1 MVEPRINM
9 RKQVEILISVVLM
22 GLFPVVAAA
31 QGESRDITPEI
42 YYLMPEFG
50 QGMIW
55 FSNQG
60 PAEGKMNICAEDNSL
75 RYLDKDGQ
83 EVVAASI
90 DNVVKVQI
98 DTAVFI
104 RHEGVFYRIY
114 PVSDEMAVAVR
125 RDLDI
130 QRDAQRGAYGGYS
143 RTSSIREYGTLYA
156 DGVAYQ
162 LEKSKKY
169 PFTVS
174 ETCFLYTGGK
184 IASFSKRTLRK
195 LFPQRKDDI
204 DMYLKSG
211 KSLPE
216 DLSGAQDFLRR
227 LSSGESL

>member
-1 MVEPRINM
+1 M
-9 RKQVEILISVVLM
+9 RMRFHILFFAVFL
-22 GLFPVVAAA
+22 GLLPTVAAA
-31 QGESRDITPEI
+31 QEEGEGVTAEI

-60 PAEGKMNICAEDNSL
+60 PAEGKLNICAEDNTL
-75 RYLDKDGQ
+75 RYLDKNGQ
-83 EVVAASI
+83 EIVAASI

-98 DTAVFI
+98 DTVVFI
-104 RHEGVFYRIY
+104 RNEGVFYRLY
-114 PVSDEMAVAVR
+114 PVSSELGLLVR

-130 QRDAQRGAYGGYS
+130 QRDAQRGAYGSYS

-156 DGVAYQ
+156 DGVTYK

-174 ETCFLYTGGK
+174 ETCFLYTGDK
-184 IASFSKRTLRK
+184 VVPFTKRTLRRY
-195 LFPQRKDDI
+195 FPQRKDDI
-204 DMYLKSG
+204 DIYLKSG

-216 DLSGAQDFLRR
+216 DPSDAQAFLAR
-227 LSSGESL
+227 LTSGESL

>member
-1 MVEPRINM
+1 M
-9 RKQVEILISVVLM
+9 RNKTKSLLAAVLW
-22 GLFPVVAAA
+22 GLLPLGAFA
-31 QGESRDITPEI
+31 QDETQGITAEI

-55 FSNQG
+55 FSDQG
-60 PAEGKMNICAEDNSL
+60 PAQGKMNICAEDNSL
-75 RYLDKDGQ
+75 RYLDNDGK

-90 DNVVKVQI
+90 EV
-98 DTAVFI
+98 
-104 RHEGVFYRIY
+104 
-114 PVSDEMAVAVR
+114 AVAVR

-143 RTSSIREYGTLYA
+143 RTSSIREYSTLYA

-184 IASFSKRTLRK
+184 IVSFSKRTLRK
-195 LFPQRKDDI
+195 IFPQRKDEI
-204 DMYLKSG
+204 DAYLKSG
-211 KSLPE
+211 KSLPGE
-216 DLSGAQDFLRR
+216 LPDVQAFLKR
-227 LSSGESL
+227 LASGETL

>member
-1 MVEPRINM
+1 MRI
-9 RKQVEILISVVLM
+9 KFDILLIAVLL
-22 GLFPVVAAA
+22 GCIPTVAAA
-31 QGESRDITPEI
+31 QEETQGVTAEI
-42 YYLMPEFG
+42 YYLMPDFG

-60 PAEGKMNICAEDNSL
+60 PAEGKLNICAEDNSL
-75 RYLDKDGQ
+75 RYLDKNGQ

-104 RHEGVFYRIY
+104 RNEGVFYRIY
-114 PVSDEMAVAVR
+114 PVSNEMAVAVR

-130 QRDAQRGAYGGYS
+130 QRDAQRSAYGGYS
-143 RTSSIREYGTLYA
+143 RTSSIREYSTLYA
-156 DGVAYQ
+156 DGVTYQ
-162 LEKSKKY
+162 LDKSKKY

-184 IASFSKRTLRK
+184 IVSFSKRTLRK
-195 LFPQRKDDI
+195 YFPQRKDDI
-204 DMYLKSG
+204 DIYLKSG

-216 DLSGAQDFLRR
+216 DPSDAQAFLAR

>member
-1 MVEPRINM
+1 M
-9 RKQVEILISVVLM
+9 RMRFHILFFAVLL
-22 GLFPVVAAA
+22 GLLPTVTAA
-31 QGESRDITPEI
+31 QEEGEGVTAEI

-60 PAEGKMNICAEDNSL
+60 PAEGKLNICAEDNTL
-75 RYLDKDGQ
+75 RYLDKNGQ
-83 EVVAASI
+83 EIVAASI

-98 DTAVFI
+98 DTVVFI
-104 RHEGVFYRIY
+104 RNEGVFYRLY
-114 PVSDEMAVAVR
+114 PVSSELGLLVR

-130 QRDAQRGAYGGYS
+130 QRDAQRGAYGSYS

-156 DGVAYQ
+156 DGVTYK

-174 ETCFLYTGGK
+174 ETCFLYTGDK
-184 IASFSKRTLRK
+184 VVPFTKRTLRRY
-195 LFPQRKDDI
+195 FPQRKDDI
-204 DMYLKSG
+204 DAYLKSG

-216 DLSGAQDFLRR
+216 DLSEAQAFLRR

>member
-1 MVEPRINM
+1 MRIRIHN
-9 RKQVEILISVVLM
+9 LLAVVLA
-22 GLFPVVAAA
+22 GILPAAAAA
-31 QGESRDITPEI
+31 QDESQGDLTPEI

-60 PAEGKMNICAEDNSL
+60 PAEGKLNICAEDNTL
-75 RYLDKDGQ
+75 RYLDKDGK

-104 RHEGVFYRIY
+104 RSEGVFYRIY

-130 QRDAQRGAYGGYS
+130 QRDAQRGAYGSYS
-143 RTSSIREYGTLYA
+143 RTSSIREYSTLYA

-174 ETCFLYTGGK
+174 ETCYLYTGGK
-184 IASFSKRTLRK
+184 IVSFSKRTLRK
-195 LFPQRKDDI
+195 YFPQRKDDI
-204 DMYLKSG
+204 DVYLKSG

-216 DLSGAQDFLRR
+216 DLSDIQAFLTR

>member
-1 MVEPRINM
+1 M
-9 RKQVEILISVVLM
+9 RMRFNILLISILL
-22 GLFPVVAAA
+22 GAFPTVAAA
-31 QGESRDITPEI
+31 QEVSQGVTPEI
-42 YYLMPEFG
+42 YYLMPDFG

-60 PAEGKMNICAEDNSL
+60 PAEGKLNICAEDNTL
-75 RYLDKDGQ
+75 RYLDKNGQ

-98 DTAVFI
+98 DTVVFI
-104 RHEGVFYRIY
+104 RNEGVFYRLY
-114 PVSDEMAVAVR
+114 PVSSELGLLVR

-130 QRDAQRGAYGGYS
+130 QRDAQRGAYGSYS

-156 DGVAYQ
+156 DGVTYK

-174 ETCFLYTGGK
+174 ETCFLYTGDK
-184 IASFSKRTLRK
+184 VVPFTKRTLRRY
-195 LFPQRKDDI
+195 FPQRKDDI
-204 DMYLKSG
+204 DIYLKSG

-216 DLSGAQDFLRR
+216 DPSDAQAFLAR
-227 LSSGESL
+227 LTSGESL

>member
-1 MVEPRINM
+1 M
-9 RKQVEILISVVLM
+9 RMRFHILFFAVLL
-22 GLFPVVAAA
+22 GLLPTVTAA
-31 QGESRDITPEI
+31 QEEGEGVTAEI

-60 PAEGKMNICAEDNSL
+60 PAEGKLNICAEDNTL
-75 RYLDKDGQ
+75 RYLDKNGQ
-83 EVVAASI
+83 EIVAASI

-98 DTAVFI
+98 DTVVFI
-104 RHEGVFYRIY
+104 RNEGVFYRLY
-114 PVSDEMAVAVR
+114 PVSSELGLLVR

-130 QRDAQRGAYGGYS
+130 QRDAQRGAYGSYS

-156 DGVAYQ
+156 DGVTYK

-174 ETCFLYTGGK
+174 ETCFLYTGDK
-184 IASFSKRTLRK
+184 VVPFTKRTLRRY
-195 LFPQRKDDI
+195 FPQRKDDI
-204 DMYLKSG
+204 DIYLKSG

-216 DLSGAQDFLRR
+216 DPSGAQAFLAR
-227 LSSGESL
+227 LTSGESL

>member
-1 MVEPRINM
+1 MHMRIKILLAAGLLGTLSLSAYAQEEP
-9 RKQVEILISVVLM
+9 
-22 GLFPVVAAA
+22 
-31 QGESRDITPEI
+31 QGITPEI
-42 YYLMPEFG
+42 YYLMPDFG
-50 QGMIW
+50 DGMIW

-60 PAEGKMNICAEDNSL
+60 PAQGKMNICAEDNSL
-75 RYLDKDGQ
+75 RYLDKNGQ
-83 EVVAASI
+83 EVVASSI

-104 RHEGVFYRIY
+104 RNEGVFYRIY

-143 RTSSIREYGTLYA
+143 RTSSIREYSTLYA

-162 LEKSKKY
+162 LAKSQKY

-184 IASFSKRTLRK
+184 IVSLSKRTLRK
-195 LFPQRKDDI
+195 LFPQRKDAI
-204 DMYLKSG
+204 DAYLKSDR
-211 KSLPE
+211 SLP
-216 DLSGAQDFLRR
+216 DKLPDVQAFLQR
-227 LSSGESL
+227 LASGETL

>member
-1 MVEPRINM
+1 
-9 RKQVEILISVVLM
+9 
-22 GLFPVVAAA
+22 
-31 QGESRDITPEI
+31 
-42 YYLMPEFG
+42 
-50 QGMIW
+50 
-55 FSNQG
+55 
-60 PAEGKMNICAEDNSL
+60 MNICAEDNSL
-75 RYLDKDGQ
+75 RYLDNDGK

-104 RHEGVFYRIY
+104 RNDGVFYRIY
-114 PVSDEMAVAVR
+114 AVSNEVAVAVR

-184 IASFSKRTLRK
+184 IVSFSKRTLRK
-195 LFPQRKDDI
+195 IFPQRKDEI
-204 DMYLKSG
+204 DAYLKSG
-211 KSLPE
+211 KSLPGE
-216 DLSGAQDFLRR
+216 LPDVQAFLKR
-227 LSSGESL
+227 LASGETL

>member
-1 MVEPRINM
+1 MRI
-9 RKQVEILISVVLM
+9 EFDILLIAVLL
-22 GLFPVVAAA
+22 GCIPTVAAA
-31 QGESRDITPEI
+31 QEETQGVTAEI
-42 YYLMPEFG
+42 YYLMPDFG

-60 PAEGKMNICAEDNSL
+60 PAEGKLNICAEDNSL
-75 RYLDKDGQ
+75 RYLDKNGQ

-104 RHEGVFYRIY
+104 RNEGVFYRLY
-114 PVSDEMAVAVR
+114 PVSSELGLLVR

-130 QRDAQRGAYGGYS
+130 QRDAQRSAYGGYS
-143 RTSSIREYGTLYA
+143 RTSSIREYSTLYA
-156 DGVAYQ
+156 DGVTYQ
-162 LEKSKKY
+162 LDKSKKY

-184 IASFSKRTLRK
+184 IVSFSKRTLRK

-204 DMYLKSG
+204 DAYLKSG

-216 DLSGAQDFLRR
+216 DLSEAQAFLRR

>member
-1 MVEPRINM
+1 MRI
-9 RKQVEILISVVLM
+9 KFDILLIAVLL
-22 GLFPVVAAA
+22 GCIPTVAAA
-31 QGESRDITPEI
+31 QEETQGVTAEI
-42 YYLMPEFG
+42 YYLMPDFG

-60 PAEGKMNICAEDNSL
+60 PAEGKLNICAEDNSL
-75 RYLDKDGQ
+75 RYLDKNGQ

-104 RHEGVFYRIY
+104 RNEGVFYRIY
-114 PVSDEMAVAVR
+114 PVSNEMAVAVR

-130 QRDAQRGAYGGYS
+130 QRDAQRSAYGGYS
-143 RTSSIREYGTLYA
+143 RTSSIREYSTLYA
-156 DGVAYQ
+156 DGVTYQ
-162 LEKSKKY
+162 LDKSKKY

-184 IASFSKRTLRK
+184 IVSFSKRTLRK

-204 DMYLKSG
+204 DAYLKSG

-216 DLSGAQDFLRR
+216 DLSDIQAFLTR

>member
-1 MVEPRINM
+1 M
-9 RKQVEILISVVLM
+9 RMRFHILFFAVLL
-22 GLFPVVAAA
+22 GLLPTVTAA
-31 QGESRDITPEI
+31 QEEGEGVTAEI

-60 PAEGKMNICAEDNSL
+60 PAEGKLNICAEDNTL
-75 RYLDKDGQ
+75 RYLDKNGQ
-83 EVVAASI
+83 EIVAASI

-98 DTAVFI
+98 DTVVFI
-104 RHEGVFYRIY
+104 RNEGVFYRLY
-114 PVSDEMAVAVR
+114 PVSSELGLLVR

-130 QRDAQRGAYGGYS
+130 QRDAQRGAYGSYS

-156 DGVAYQ
+156 DGVTYK

-174 ETCFLYTGGK
+174 ETCFLYTGDK
-184 IASFSKRTLRK
+184 VVPFTKRTLRK
-195 LFPQRKDDI
+195 YFPQRKDDI
-204 DMYLKSG
+204 DIYLKSG

-216 DLSGAQDFLRR
+216 DPSGAQAFLAR
-227 LSSGESL
+227 LTSGESL

>member
-1 MVEPRINM
+1 MRVRI
-9 RKQVEILISVVLM
+9 KYLLAA
-22 GLFPVVAAA
+22 GLLGCLSLSAAA
-31 QGESRDITPEI
+31 QDNTQGVTAEI
-42 YYLMPEFG
+42 YYLMPSFG

-60 PAEGKMNICAEDNSL
+60 PAQGKLNICAEDNSL

-104 RHEGVFYRIY
+104 RNEGVFYRIY
-114 PVSDEMAVAVR
+114 SLSDELAVAVR

-143 RTSSIREYGTLYA
+143 RTSSIQEYSTFYA
-156 DGVAYQ
+156 DGIAYN
-162 LEKSKKY
+162 LEKSDNY

-174 ETCFLYTGGK
+174 ETCFLYTEGK
-184 IASFSKRTLRK
+184 IVPFTKRTLRK
-195 LFPQRKDDI
+195 YFPQRKDDI
-204 DMYLKSG
+204 DAFLKSG
-211 KSLPE
+211 SLPDE
-216 DLSGAQDFLRR
+216 LSDVQAFLTR
-227 LSSGESL
+227 LVSGEAL

>member
-1 MVEPRINM
+1 MRI
-9 RKQVEILISVVLM
+9 RIHILLAAVLA
-22 GLFPVVAAA
+22 GILPASAAA
-31 QGESRDITPEI
+31 QDESQGDLTPEI

-60 PAEGKMNICAEDNSL
+60 PAEGKLNICAEDNTL
-75 RYLDKDGQ
+75 RYLDKDGK

-98 DTAVFI
+98 DKAVFI
-104 RHEGVFYRIY
+104 RSEGAFYRIY

-130 QRDAQRGAYGGYS
+130 QRDAQRGAYGSYS
-143 RTSSIREYGTLYA
+143 RTSSIREYSTLYA
-156 DGVAYQ
+156 DGVTYQ

-184 IASFSKRTLRK
+184 IVSFSKRTLRK
-195 LFPQRKDDI
+195 YFPQRKDDI
-204 DMYLKSG
+204 DVYLKSG

-216 DLSGAQDFLRR
+216 DLSDIQAFLTR

>member
-1 MVEPRINM
+1 MRI
-9 RKQVEILISVVLM
+9 KFDILLIAVLL
-22 GLFPVVAAA
+22 GCIPTVAAA
-31 QGESRDITPEI
+31 QEETQGVTAEI
-42 YYLMPEFG
+42 YYLMPDFG

-60 PAEGKMNICAEDNSL
+60 PAEGKLNICAEDNSL
-75 RYLDKDGQ
+75 RYLDKNGQ

-98 DTAVFI
+98 DTVVFI
-104 RHEGVFYRIY
+104 
-114 PVSDEMAVAVR
+114 VR

-130 QRDAQRGAYGGYS
+130 QRDAQRSAYGGYS
-143 RTSSIREYGTLYA
+143 RTSSIREYSTLYA
-156 DGVAYQ
+156 DGVTYQ
-162 LEKSKKY
+162 LDKSKKY

-184 IASFSKRTLRK
+184 IVSFSKRTLRK

-204 DMYLKSG
+204 DAYLKSG

-216 DLSGAQDFLRR
+216 DLSEAQAFLRR

>member
-1 MVEPRINM
+1 M
-9 RKQVEILISVVLM
+9 RMRFHILFFAVLL
-22 GLFPVVAAA
+22 GLLSTVAAA
-31 QGESRDITPEI
+31 QEEGEGVTAEI

-60 PAEGKMNICAEDNSL
+60 PAEGKLNICAEDNTL
-75 RYLDKDGQ
+75 RYLDKNGQ

-104 RHEGVFYRIY
+104 RTDGVFYRIY

-130 QRDAQRGAYGGYS
+130 QRDAQRGAYGSYS
-143 RTSSIREYGTLYA
+143 RTSSIREYSTLYA

-169 PFTVS
+169 PYTMS
-174 ETCFLYTGGK
+174 ETCFMADR
-184 IASFSKRTLRK
+184 I
-195 LFPQRKDDI
+195 
-204 DMYLKSG
+204 
-211 KSLPE
+211 E
-216 DLSGAQDFLRR
+216 
-227 LSSGESL
+227 

>member
-1 MVEPRINM
+1 MRI
-9 RKQVEILISVVLM
+9 KFDILLIAVLL
-22 GLFPVVAAA
+22 GCIPTVAAA
-31 QGESRDITPEI
+31 QEETQGVTAEI
-42 YYLMPEFG
+42 YYLMPDFG

-60 PAEGKMNICAEDNSL
+60 PAEGKLNICAEDNSL
-75 RYLDKDGQ
+75 RYLDKNGQ

-104 RHEGVFYRIY
+104 RNEGVFYRIY
-114 PVSDEMAVAVR
+114 PVSNEMAVAVR

-130 QRDAQRGAYGGYS
+130 QRDAQRGAYGSYS
-143 RTSSIREYGTLYA
+143 RTSSIREYSTLYA
-156 DGVAYQ
+156 DGVTYQ
-162 LEKSKKY
+162 LDKSKKY

-184 IASFSKRTLRK
+184 IVSFSKRTLRK

-204 DMYLKSG
+204 DVYLKSG

-216 DLSGAQDFLRR
+216 DLSDIQAFLTR

>member
-1 MVEPRINM
+1 MRI
-9 RKQVEILISVVLM
+9 RIHILLAAVLA
-22 GLFPVVAAA
+22 GILPAAAAA
-31 QGESRDITPEI
+31 QDESQGDLTPEI
-42 YYLMPEFG
+42 YYLMPDFG

-60 PAEGKMNICAEDNSL
+60 PAEGKLNICAEDNTL
-75 RYLDKDGQ
+75 RYLDKDGK

-98 DTAVFI
+98 DKAVFI
-104 RHEGVFYRIY
+104 RSEGAFYRIY

-130 QRDAQRGAYGGYS
+130 QRDAQRGAYGSYS
-143 RTSSIREYGTLYA
+143 RTSSIREYSTLYA
-156 DGVAYQ
+156 DGVTYQ

-184 IASFSKRTLRK
+184 IVSFSKRTLRK
-195 LFPQRKDDI
+195 YFPQRKDDI
-204 DMYLKSG
+204 DVYLKSG

-216 DLSGAQDFLRR
+216 DLSDIQAFLTR

>member
-1 MVEPRINM
+1 MRI
-9 RKQVEILISVVLM
+9 RIHILLAAVLA
-22 GLFPVVAAA
+22 GILPAAAAA
-31 QGESRDITPEI
+31 QDESQGDLTPEI

-60 PAEGKMNICAEDNSL
+60 PAEGKLNICAEDNTL
-75 RYLDKDGQ
+75 RYLDKDGK

-104 RHEGVFYRIY
+104 RSEGAFYRIY

-130 QRDAQRGAYGGYS
+130 QRDAQRGAYGSYS
-143 RTSSIREYGTLYA
+143 RTSSIREYSTLYA
-156 DGVAYQ
+156 DGVTYQ

-184 IASFSKRTLRK
+184 IVSFSKRTLRK
-195 LFPQRKDDI
+195 YFPQRKDDI
-204 DMYLKSG
+204 DVYLKSG

-216 DLSGAQDFLRR
+216 DLSDIQAFLTR

>member
-1 MVEPRINM
+1 M
-9 RKQVEILISVVLM
+9 RMRFHILFFAVLL
-22 GLFPVVAAA
+22 GLLSTVAAA
-31 QGESRDITPEI
+31 QEEGEGVTAEI

-60 PAEGKMNICAEDNSL
+60 PAEGKLNICAEDNTL
-75 RYLDKDGQ
+75 RYLDKNGQ
-83 EVVAASI
+83 EIVAASI

-98 DTAVFI
+98 DTVVFI
-104 RHEGVFYRIY
+104 RNEGVFYRLY
-114 PVSDEMAVAVR
+114 PVSSELGLLVR

-130 QRDAQRGAYGGYS
+130 QRDAQRGAYGSYS

-156 DGVAYQ
+156 DGVTYK

-174 ETCFLYTGGK
+174 ETCFLYTGDK
-184 IASFSKRTLRK
+184 VVPFTKRTLRRY
-195 LFPQRKDDI
+195 FPQRKDDI
-204 DMYLKSG
+204 DIYLKSG

-216 DLSGAQDFLRR
+216 DPSDAQAFLAR
-227 LSSGESL
+227 LTSGESL

>member
-1 MVEPRINM
+1 MRLRIH
-9 RKQVEILISVVLM
+9 ILLAVVLA
-22 GLFPVVAAA
+22 GIFPAAAAA
-31 QGESRDITPEI
+31 QDESQGDLTPEI

-60 PAEGKMNICAEDNSL
+60 PAEGKLNICAEDNTL
-75 RYLDKDGQ
+75 RYLDNNGQ

-90 DNVVKVQI
+90 DNVLKVQI

-104 RHEGVFYRIY
+104 RNEGVFYRIY
-114 PVSDEMAVAVR
+114 PASDEVAVAVR

-130 QRDAQRGAYGGYS
+130 QRDAQRGAYGSYS
-143 RTSSIREYGTLYA
+143 RTSSIREYSTLYA
-156 DGVAYQ
+156 DGVTYQ

-184 IASFSKRTLRK
+184 IVSFSKRTLRK
-195 LFPQRKDDI
+195 YFPQRKDDI
-204 DMYLKSG
+204 DVYLKSG

-216 DLSGAQDFLRR
+216 DLSDIQAFLTR

>member
-1 MVEPRINM
+1 MRI
-9 RKQVEILISVVLM
+9 KILLAA
-22 GLFPVVAAA
+22 GLFGILPLAASA
-31 QGESRDITPEI
+31 QEESQGVTAEI

-50 QGMIW
+50 DGMIW

-60 PAEGKMNICAEDNSL
+60 PAQGKMNICAEDNSL
-75 RYLDKDGQ
+75 RYLDKNGQ

-104 RHEGVFYRIY
+104 RNEGVFYRIY
-114 PVSDEMAVAVR
+114 PVSDEIAVAVR

-143 RTSSIREYGTLYA
+143 RTSSIREYSTLYA

-162 LEKSKKY
+162 LEKSQKY
-169 PFTVS
+169 PFTLS

-184 IASFSKRTLRK
+184 IASLSKRTLRK

-204 DMYLKSG
+204 DAYLKSG
-211 KSLPE
+211 SLP
-216 DLSGAQDFLRR
+216 DKLSDVQAFLKR
-227 LSSGESL
+227 LASGEAL